1 MSRRNIIKLAF
12 AIVILSFVLST
23 FVSLWSLRLM
33 AEKNAQELSKS
44 LASRIYDSIS
54 SEMSEPVDVSRSM
67 AHDTFLIG
75 ALKDEETVGTEK
87 TSQLLADYLSAQ
99 KEAFDF
105 EAAFVVSDS
114 SRWYYSYGGVNKILD
129 ADSESRD
136 LWYFQF
142 VQTGKDYDLDVDR
155 DELGEDR
162 WTVFVDT
169 RIQDESGKLIG
180 VCGVGARMTGS
191 QDLFSSL
198 EQEYNVRISLID
210 RDGLIQ
216 VDTDE
221 SRIQKEYLKN
231 VHVSSGKEYVYQKL
245 GADRFVVSKYVEDL
259 DWYLVVESDG
269 SDERRQ
275 TIQLLL
281 LNFVMCAG
289 VMVIMLIAIRII
301 IARTRALSNASFR
314 DQSTQLLNRRAFEEK
329 KAELSMSMLGED
341 FIYLTADLNGLKQ
354 VNDSQGHAAG
364 DELIKAAAECL
375 KKCFESY
382 GDIYRIGGDEFAAM
396 LRLSNEQ
403 MTEALSALE
412 KSCAE
417 WDGQQVHGFSI
428 SCGYAASREFPS
440 ENITELG
447 RISDERMYEAKEAY
461 YRKTGKRR

>member
-1 MSRRNIIKLAF
+1 
-12 AIVILSFVLST
+12 
-23 FVSLWSLRLM
+23 
-33 AEKNAQELSKS
+33 
-44 LASRIYDSIS
+44 
-54 SEMSEPVDVSRSM
+54 
-67 AHDTFLIG
+67 
-75 ALKDEETVGTEK
+75 
-87 TSQLLADYLSAQ
+87 
-99 KEAFDF
+99 
-105 EAAFVVSDS
+105 
-114 SRWYYSYGGVNKILD
+114 
-129 ADSESRD
+129 
-136 LWYFQF
+136 
-142 VQTGKDYDLDVDR
+142 
-155 DELGEDR
+155 
-162 WTVFVDT
+162 
-169 RIQDESGKLIG
+169 
-180 VCGVGARMTGS
+180 
-191 QDLFSSL
+191 
-198 EQEYNVRISLID
+198 
-210 RDGLIQ
+210 
-216 VDTDE
+216 
-221 SRIQKEYLKN
+221 
-231 VHVSSGKEYVYQKL
+231 
-245 GADRFVVSKYVEDL
+245 
-259 DWYLVVESDG
+259 
-269 SDERRQ
+269 
-275 TIQLLL
+275 
-281 LNFVMCAG
+281 
-289 VMVIMLIAIRII
+289 MVIMLIAIRII

-314 DQSTQLLNRRAFEEK
+314 DQPTQLLNRRAFEEK